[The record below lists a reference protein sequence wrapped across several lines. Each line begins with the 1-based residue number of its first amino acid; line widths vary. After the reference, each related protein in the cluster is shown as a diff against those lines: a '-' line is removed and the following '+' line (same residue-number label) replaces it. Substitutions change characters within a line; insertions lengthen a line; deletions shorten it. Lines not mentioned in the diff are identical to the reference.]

1 MSDRQ
6 ITFEMLNAYVDGE
19 LDTAAAAKVARAV
32 LRIQRWHVR
41 WRH

>member
-19 LDTAAAAKVARAV
+19 LDTATAAEVARVKGA
-32 LRIQRWHVR
+32 ISIP
-41 WRH
+41 